1 MRWQDTR
8 VKFIQLE
15 KGKDTILSQK
25 DPNKL
30 WLPYLIFETTPQISR
45 TIRYFLLYL
54 PMWIFDAKHRIGQP
68 WANSWLKHFCA
79 KKYFFLARDDVLA
92 IHAYGV
98 NPRNQED
105 LSQLYDYNLF
115 QGLDAQI
122 KARRKYN
129 EIFTCEFQLK
139 MYPFDSQI
147 CEMSFQLV
155 QHQQSSVFLS
165 TECPWE
171 IPLNG
176 DTTVGEFRISKI
188 EGKNLLVCLN
198 TCMCMFVCNC
208 VR

>member
-1 MRWQDTR
+1 MS
-8 VKFIQLE
+8 KA
-15 KGKDTILSQK
+15 
-25 DPNKL
+25 
-30 WLPYLIFETTPQISR
+30 
-45 TIRYFLLYL
+45 LLYN
-54 PMWIFDAKHRIGQP
+54 F
-68 WANSWLKHFCA
+68 
-79 KKYFFLARDDVLA
+79 FFLDDRDDVLA

-115 QGLDAQI
+115 QGHDAHI
-122 KARRKYN
+122 TARRKYN

-155 QHQQSSVFLS
+155 QHQKSSVSLS
-165 TECPWE
+165 AECPWE

-188 EGKNLLVCLN
+188 EGKNLLVCAHMSMYRSLCVIVFGN
-198 TCMCMFVCNC
+198 VC
-208 VR
+208 VSRQKFY